1 MAMLA
6 KDCPE
11 DLKKENNFIK
21 FLGWLMAEKWDGYRA
36 LWVDGKLLSRNGKEY
51 NAPEWFTACLPKD
64 IQLDGEI
71 WIDRYSF
78 QEVGKIRKKKSK
90 YK

>member
-21 FLGWLMAEKWDGYRA
+21 FLGWYLAEKWDGYRA

-51 NAPEWFTACLPKD
+51 NAPD
-64 IQLDGEI
+64 
-71 WIDRYSF
+71 
-78 QEVGKIRKKKSK
+78 
-90 YK
+90 